1 LCRGNGAGPE
11 PVPRFLG
18 RVGTEKQNK
27 PSGKPGRGSPA
38 ETGCRCA
45 RRARIA
51 THSSSPVTV
60 SPVVTWRGRGAAASD
75 RCREG
80 ATRHPSSELSPSLS
94 FSLPRPRVPFPT
106 HPLEDISSS
115 PQNRS
120 GARARRAEK
129 ARETPLRRSSLA
141 LLSRPPARRRGIYS
155 STLPIL
161 LQLLCDDAV
170 LQVLIAPWLRL
181 YSSFH
186 LRLVSPSP
194 KS

>member
-1 LCRGNGAGPE
+1 VCRGNGAGPE
-11 PVPRFLG
+11 PLPPFLG
-18 RVGTEKQNK
+18 RAGTGEEGRYTLLPRNK
-27 PSGKPGRGSPA
+27 LSAKPGRGSPA

-120 GARARRAEK
+120 GARARRAEETRAAPVP
-129 ARETPLRRSSLA
+129 ARKVAPSA
-141 LLSRPPARRRGIYS
+141 RPPPRY
-155 STLPIL
+155 LF
-161 LQLLCDDAV
+161 
-170 LQVLIAPWLRL
+170 L
-181 YSSFH
+181 YFPH
-186 LRLVSPSP
+186 PVATTM
-194 KS
+194 